1 MTIKAGIFILTQNT
15 TERKT
20 YLKTSLYFLF
30 RHFNS
35 KFKYPVIILHEK
47 DYDEKS
53 KQEIIQSVRES
64 CRSLISFKEIDE
76 NDFVVPSHINMEKL
90 KEIVAIQPVP
100 YWRSIR
106 YRQMCYFWVKHF
118 IKYTEGFDYVMRL
131 DDDSLIEENIQK
143 DIFETMV
150 NKNLV
155 YVSNILHVDC
165 GLCNYGMKDM
175 FKQLFPDKLET
186 IDKGFF
192 VDSKLS
198 DNNEVFS
205 KFKKVY
211 EIVNDKSYTQTE
223 FKTEMPLMYY
233 NNFFATSTEFWKQEN
248 VKELINK
255 IDENGG
261 IFYYRYGDAPI
272 QTLLVTLLSPDKISR
287 VVFKYSKRLQR
298 EVFIDSENQFHSYM
312 PKTYDQSSCILQK

>member
-1 MTIKAGIFILTQNT
+1 MTIKAGIFFLTQNNV
-15 TERKT
+15 ERKT

-47 DYDEKS
+47 DYDEQS

-64 CRSLISFKEIDE
+64 CRNLISFKQIDE
-76 NDFVVPSHINMEKL
+76 NDFVVPSHINMDKL
-90 KEIVAIQPVP
+90 KEIVSIQPVP
-100 YWRSIR
+100 YWRSIS

-118 IKYTEGFDYVMRL
+118 IKYTDGFDYVMRL
-131 DDDSLIEENIQK
+131 DDDSLIEENIQQ
-143 DIFETMV
+143 DIFQTMV
-150 NKNLV
+150 NKDLV

-175 FKQLFPDKLET
+175 FKKLFPDKLET
-186 IDKGFF
+186 IQNGLF
-192 VDSKLS
+192 VDSKLQN
-198 DNNEVFS
+198 NNEVFD

-211 EIVNDKSYTQTE
+211 EIVNDKSYTETE

-233 NNFFATSTEFWKQEN
+233 NNFFVTSTKFWKQEN
-248 VKELINK
+248 VRELVDK

-272 QTLLVTLLSPDKISR
+272 QTLLVTLLSPDKILR

-312 PKTYDQSSCILQK
+312 PKTYDKSSCVLQK